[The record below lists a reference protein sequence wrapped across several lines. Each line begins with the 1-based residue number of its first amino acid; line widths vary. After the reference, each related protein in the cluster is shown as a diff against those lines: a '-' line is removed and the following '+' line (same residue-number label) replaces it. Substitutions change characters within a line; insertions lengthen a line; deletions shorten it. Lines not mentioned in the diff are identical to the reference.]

1 MHLERTD
8 QLAHGHRAVFAD
20 HMVVAGRLIQLAGAG
35 ARGVKAGGGEAR
47 QPVGTGHQRAPPLEQ
62 GADRLG
68 DGGAGRDHDLQLG
81 SRQLEL
87 EARIAAQPGQHL
99 RRPGCQLEGVRIE
112 HHHLVLDPHRVGGGR
127 VEARAQ
133 LGCARGWVWRLG
145 AHGNGTGAMRLLPL
159 PGVFQPPSDS
169 YMLADQLRRERLGPG
184 VRVLDLCTGSGHLAI
199 VAALAGASTV
209 AVDVSR
215 RAVLSVRLNA
225 VLNGVRVKA
234 LRGDLFAP
242 VADRRFDVIVSNPP
256 YLPHPDEELPERGLA
271 RAIDAGPRGRA
282 FLDRICARVGE
293 HLTAGGVL
301 LLVHS
306 SVCGEA
312 ETLEALA
319 ARGLQAEVAYRHRG
333 SLGPVLRARADWLR
347 SQGLLLEG
355 DQEEVIVFRAIG
367 SRAAG

>member
-1 MHLERTD
+1 
-8 QLAHGHRAVFAD
+8 
-20 HMVVAGRLIQLAGAG
+20 
-35 ARGVKAGGGEAR
+35 
-47 QPVGTGHQRAPPLEQ
+47 
-62 GADRLG
+62 
-68 DGGAGRDHDLQLG
+68 
-81 SRQLEL
+81 
-87 EARIAAQPGQHL
+87 
-99 RRPGCQLEGVRIE
+99 
-112 HHHLVLDPHRVGGGR
+112 
-127 VEARAQ
+127 
-133 LGCARGWVWRLG
+133 
-145 AHGNGTGAMRLLPL
+145 MRLLPL

-209 AVDVSR
+209 AIDVSR
-215 RAVLSVRLNA
+215 RAMLSVRVNS
-225 VLNGVRVKA
+225 VLNGVRVTA

-242 VADRRFDVIVSNPP
+242 VAERRFDVIVSNPP

-282 FLDRICARVGE
+282 VIDRICARVGE

-312 ETLEALA
+312 ETLEALS
-319 ARGLQAEVAYRHRG
+319 ARGLKAEVAYRHRG
-333 SLGPVLRARADWLR
+333 SLGPILRARADWLR

-367 SRAAG
+367 SPGAG